1 MWSFL
6 LLVLPLLTAGIKYT
20 RNTSPLVRLNRC
32 LMMPDIPPRTRHLF
46 EAILYRRYE
55 GWAIKIGSNFKKQ
68 HMYKCKHIPYH
79 EMSIYSRIGLLNAI
93 RRYQPTKDTALF
105 HLYAVHHIRG
115 QLYKGMTDLSPITN
129 VSKKMLRNA
138 GTIYQRAHHHSGLL
152 NNQHS
157 GLLNNQPH
165 TSAAHTNDSAKLWEH
180 IEETAEPFTR
190 RCITYKF
197 DYDFNTIRSNRE
209 VAYVMSCSEETVRKN
224 ILNYF
229 VNQHLGIILV
239 KSTRPDP
246 AATST
251 P

>member
-1 MWSFL
+1 
-6 LLVLPLLTAGIKYT
+6 
-20 RNTSPLVRLNRC
+20 
-32 LMMPDIPPRTRHLF
+32 
-46 EAILYRRYE
+46 
-55 GWAIKIGSNFKKQ
+55 
-68 HMYKCKHIPYH
+68 
-79 EMSIYSRIGLLNAI
+79 
-93 RRYQPTKDTALF
+93 
-105 HLYAVHHIRG
+105 
-115 QLYKGMTDLSPITN
+115 MTDLSPITN

-152 NNQHS
+152 NNQ
-157 GLLNNQPH
+157 PH
-165 TSAAHTNDSAKLWEH
+165 TSAIHTNDSAKLWEH

-229 VNQHLGIILV
+229 INQHLGIILV

>member
-1 MWSFL
+1 MFI
-6 LLVLPLLTAGIKYT
+6 LVLFALPWLLSGVKY
-20 RNTSPLVRLNRC
+20 SPKVLPHVRLNRC

-165 TSAAHTNDSAKLWEH
+165 TSAAHANDSAKLWEH

-246 AATST
+246 AAIST